1 MNLTQKMVECLRD
14 GTSASLPIEMPMS
27 KDICE
32 DNLAM
37 WKMLE
42 DVRWDRLLCCIE
54 CGAPRGH
61 GCGPDCKINELM
73 G

>member
-1 MNLTQKMVECLRD
+1 MNLTKEKVEKLRVCALDKTLCD
-14 GTSASLPIEMPMS
+14 GW
-27 KDICE
+27 
-32 DNLAM
+32 LAM
-37 WKMLE
+37 WEMLSE
-42 DVRWDRLLCCIE
+42 VRWDKLLCCIE

>member
-1 MNLTQKMVECLRD
+1 MMNLTKEKVERLRGGSIHGKD
-14 GTSASLPIEMPMS
+14 A

-37 WKMLE
+37 RKMLE
-42 DVRWDRLLCCIE
+42 EVRWDRLLCCIE
-54 CGAPRGH
+54 CGAPRGY
-61 GCGPDCKINELM
+61 GCGPDCKINEVM